1 MKKITMI
8 AASLLML
15 AGATMFAQG
24 PRGGRSGGM
33 PQGMMMGA
41 SMRPQPET
49 DMELIAAYTDYMAE
63 KLSLTPEQKEK
74 YTALNEQY
82 AGKVLLPIPEQLRK
96 KIRKQHKADGQA
108 DTLAEGRR
116 GRKRHE
122 RENDMA
128 MDSTELAM
136 RRDFRNMQNVSEEER
151 EEMKKRMEARM
162 EEAQARLDELDELQD
177 EYHDALKAI
186 LDQEQIK
193 LYRRELRREEE
204 RLSRK
209 MQSEMRRRMQM
220 EGGSRGPR
228 R

>member
-96 KIRKQHKADGQA
+96 KIRKQHKADRQA

-209 MQSEMRRRMQM
+209 MQGEMRRRMQM

>member
-74 YTALNEQY
+74 YIALNEQY

-209 MQSEMRRRMQM
+209 MQGEMRRRMQM

>member
-24 PRGGRSGGM
+24 PRGGR

-116 GRKRHE
+116 GRKRHG

-209 MQSEMRRRMQM
+209 MQGEMRRRMQM

>member
-24 PRGGRSGGM
+24 PRGGR

-209 MQSEMRRRMQM
+209 MQGEMRRRMQM